1 MKQRYS
7 KILILFLLVLAG
19 SNAFA
24 QQIKGVVTD
33 SVTHE
38 PLMYISVYYQEKR
51 DMGTI
56 TNIDGEYKLETR
68 RNGGTL
74 VFSAVGYISKTVK
87 VGSGN
92 QTINIQLA
100 PDNVVL
106 NEVVVKPKKEKY
118 SRKNN
123 PAVEFMKKVIEHKKA
138 QVLEVNDYYQ
148 YDKYE
153 KMKMSINDLTPEKL
167 EKGIYKKYSFLKDQ
181 VEVSETTNKLIL
193 PISVQE
199 TASQTIFRKD
209 PQNKKTIIKGKNSNG
224 IEEFFNTGDMLGTVL
239 KDVFADINIYEDDI
253 RLLQQ
258 RFVSPIGS
266 SAISFYKYYLMD
278 TLMVDKRECVHLTFV
293 PQNSQDF
300 GFTGHLYV
308 LNDSTYAVQKCT
320 MNLPKKTGV
329 NFVNR
334 MDIVQ
339 QYEQLPNGNWVLSDF
354 LFLANIFMRMIPELF
369 TINNSRIPR
378 TIKRIYRTGT
388 LSSNWVVS
396 ICSVTTPSRYTES
409 IIACMDTD
417 DSHILANNSNIPVNK
432 FNIADTNA
440 TIPVLPILKRI
451 PATDIAVKRIV
462 SEKNN

>member
-138 QVLEVNDYYQ
+138 QVLEVNDYFLSPCKKQ
-148 YDKYE
+148 LRKLSSAKTLRTKRPLLKE
-153 KMKMSINDLTPEKL
+153 KTLTVSKSSSTPE
-167 EKGIYKKYSFLKDQ
+167 
-181 VEVSETTNKLIL
+181 
-193 PISVQE
+193 
-199 TASQTIFRKD
+199 
-209 PQNKKTIIKGKNSNG
+209 
-224 IEEFFNTGDMLGTVL
+224 
-239 KDVFADINIYEDDI
+239 
-253 RLLQQ
+253 
-258 RFVSPIGS
+258 
-266 SAISFYKYYLMD
+266 
-278 TLMVDKRECVHLTFV
+278 
-293 PQNSQDF
+293 
-300 GFTGHLYV
+300 
-308 LNDSTYAVQKCT
+308 
-320 MNLPKKTGV
+320 
-329 NFVNR
+329 
-334 MDIVQ
+334 
-339 QYEQLPNGNWVLSDF
+339 
-354 LFLANIFMRMIPELF
+354 
-369 TINNSRIPR
+369 
-378 TIKRIYRTGT
+378 
-388 LSSNWVVS
+388 
-396 ICSVTTPSRYTES
+396 ICSAPY
-409 IIACMDTD
+409 
-417 DSHILANNSNIPVNK
+417 
-432 FNIADTNA
+432 
-440 TIPVLPILKRI
+440 
-451 PATDIAVKRIV
+451 
-462 SEKNN
+462 

>member
-167 EKGIYKKYSFLKDQ
+167 EIFFPERSGGSFGNYQQTDSSYLRARNSFANYLPQRPSEQKDH
-181 VEVSETTNKLIL
+181 
-193 PISVQE
+193 
-199 TASQTIFRKD
+199 
-209 PQNKKTIIKGKNSNG
+209 
-224 IEEFFNTGDMLGTVL
+224 
-239 KDVFADINIYEDDI
+239 Y
-253 RLLQQ
+253 
-258 RFVSPIGS
+258 
-266 SAISFYKYYLMD
+266 
-278 TLMVDKRECVHLTFV
+278 
-293 PQNSQDF
+293 
-300 GFTGHLYV
+300 
-308 LNDSTYAVQKCT
+308 
-320 MNLPKKTGV
+320 
-329 NFVNR
+329 
-334 MDIVQ
+334 
-339 QYEQLPNGNWVLSDF
+339 
-354 LFLANIFMRMIPELF
+354 
-369 TINNSRIPR
+369 
-378 TIKRIYRTGT
+378 
-388 LSSNWVVS
+388 
-396 ICSVTTPSRYTES
+396 
-409 IIACMDTD
+409 
-417 DSHILANNSNIPVNK
+417 
-432 FNIADTNA
+432 
-440 TIPVLPILKRI
+440 
-451 PATDIAVKRIV
+451 
-462 SEKNN
+462 